1 MIAQPWTIKWGKMLL
16 GAGSNDKVLGT
27 RLELVALKDPFTARP
42 GTTIPVK
49 LLYDGKP
56 FAGADIAYTN
66 GLKPLPDSQQPTVKT
81 GADGVAQIPVGKS
94 GPVLLTTDVMTQP
107 AHAALAT
114 ADHLYASLAY
124 NTAQ

>member
-1 MIAQPWTIKWGKMLL
+1 MIAQPWTVKWGKMLL

-56 FAGADIAYTN
+56 FAGFIGCAFTSLLGCHFSARLRS
-66 GLKPLPDSQQPTVKT
+66 GLRLPRCRER
-81 GADGVAQIPVGKS
+81 GGIR
-94 GPVLLTTDVMTQP
+94 
-107 AHAALAT
+107 
-114 ADHLYASLAY
+114 
-124 NTAQ
+124 

>member
-1 MIAQPWTIKWGKMLL
+1 
-16 GAGSNDKVLGT
+16 
-27 RLELVALKDPFTARP
+27 
-42 GTTIPVK
+42 
-49 LLYDGKP
+49 
-56 FAGADIAYTN
+56 
-66 GLKPLPDSQQPTVKT
+66 VKT